1 MPVLNDPLSSN
12 SSVWNNIKEPMLAF
26 AQTARSERLMR
37 ERAAEYINRLRV
49 IKHTVSDYLSL
60 HPLWENIPSVADFSR
75 YTLVFQTLMDR
86 ERDVFFKEVDLPSE
100 VVKLA
105 LNEIVRQWR
114 RDMQWRLYTMIPDE
128 ACPEET
134 ERAIKRAAETEGGTL
149 DDRSTESILMA
160 LLRATTWFRCTQCDC
175 LLDYP
180 RVQAHQCLRTGPSIN
195 MDPKTDADD
204 RANAYNI
211 VLKEFPWNYSG
222 DKIFYDMDARAAAQ
236 KVVRAY
242 TLDPNV
248 TEGFDMDLDSP
259 RFACGECSKNGSV
272 CVMPWRVAVRCGVFL
287 IGMRLSAC

>member
-1 MPVLNDPLSSN
+1 
-12 SSVWNNIKEPMLAF
+12 MLAF

-49 IKHTVSDYLSL
+49 IQNTVSDYLSL
-60 HPLWENIPSVADFSR
+60 HPLWENIPSIADFSR
-75 YTLVFQTLMDR
+75 YTPVFRTLMDR
-86 ERDVFFKEVDLPSE
+86 ERDVFFQEVDLPPD
-100 VVKLA
+100 VVKVV
-105 LNEIVRQWR
+105 LNDIVRQWR

-134 ERAIKRAAETEGGTL
+134 ERAIKRAAENDGTL
-149 DDRSTESILMA
+149 DDRSTERILMT

-180 RVQAHQCLRTGPSIN
+180 RVHAHQCLKTGPPIN

-211 VLKEFPWNYSG
+211 VLREFPWNHSE
-222 DKIFYDMDARAAAQ
+222 DRIFYDMDARAAAQ

-242 TLDPNV
+242 GLDPNG

-259 RFACGECSKNGSV
+259 RFTCGECSKDGSV
-272 CVMPWRVAVRCGVFL
+272 CVMPWRVAVRRSILYAVQS
-287 IGMRLSAC
+287 LSY